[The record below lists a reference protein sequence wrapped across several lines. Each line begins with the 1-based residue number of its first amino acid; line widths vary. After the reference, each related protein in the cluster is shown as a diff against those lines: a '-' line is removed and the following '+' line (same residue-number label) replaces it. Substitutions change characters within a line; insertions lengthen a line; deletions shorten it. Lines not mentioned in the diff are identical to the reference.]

1 MAPPFDAT
9 SLTGSNFKH
18 DLFAAGVL
26 SHMADRLQTL
36 GFINRQIEQ
45 ARAEWKLGDTVKLK
59 KTQRFT
65 AQSTPFANMASI
77 EQLKPEDVN
86 LKVDQYLTVGMR
98 MNEIEQVQTGTEA
111 WNNTVR
117 RLGYAMASKVEQKVH
132 ELFYAIPHSV
142 IVALSAFDKAV
153 LTKCNRIFQE
163 NGVPEDGA
171 QLRRVVVNPLMW
183 EKFLA
188 DTAFSQHQGAGNSG
202 VLTQQSGDLP
212 EKFGLVPY
220 YSNNLATEAAGSN
233 VPTGGNET
241 AAAPA
246 GASIVG
252 GGLKGDKTVVLT
264 YTGLAA
270 PTVFTKGQVIQLAT
284 TAEGLLAPT
293 AGKAYRYQLYAV
305 ESATAVVANN
315 TTVTL
320 TQALRQDHAG
330 TWRRIQQA
338 GAGDVAV
345 MQAGGFYADAFAL
358 AMVELPR
365 EGPGVNFG
373 VATDGTQGLSLRSRE
388 IYDPWRME
396 RALILDGYFG
406 VKTLDPDKGVRI
418 SVNLNA

>member
-220 YSNNLATEAAGSN
+220 YSNLLQLDNAATNA
-233 VPTGGNET
+233 PTGGIET
-241 AAAPA
+241 AAVPA
-246 GASIVG
+246 GANVVSGV
-252 GGLKGDKTVVLT
+252 KGSKTVTLF

-270 PTVFTKGQVIQLAT
+270 PTIFSKGHIIQLGTSAT
-284 TAEGLLAPT
+284 ITPPT
-293 AGKAYRYQLYAV
+293 AGRAYRDTLYAV
-305 ESATAVVANN
+305 ESSAAVSGGNIV
-315 TTVTL
+315 VTL
-320 TQALRQDHAG
+320 TQALRQTHTG
-330 TWRRIQQA
+330 FPWRRIIQA
-338 GAGDVAV
+338 TA
-345 MQAGGFYADAFAL
+345 
-358 AMVELPR
+358 
-365 EGPGVNFG
+365 
-373 VATDGTQGLSLRSRE
+373 
-388 IYDPWRME
+388 
-396 RALILDGYFG
+396 
-406 VKTLDPDKGVRI
+406 
-418 SVNLNA
+418 